1 MNPSLNAQV
10 QGNTDNIGTEKYN
23 MGLSLRRAKSV
34 KAYLVNKGV
43 AADRM
48 SIRGF
53 GFSRPVATNDTD
65 EGRALNRRVELT
77 PAP

>member
-10 QGNTDNIGTEKYN
+10 QGNTDNIGSAEYN

-43 AADRM
+43 AASRM
-48 SIRGF
+48 TIRGF